1 MSLIEE
7 ALRRVKDPLVPPASS
22 APEKPAK
29 KPRQAQ
35 VSQATPAAHSWS
47 PSPAASASRTPSSSL
62 APLTMVTLAILALTA
77 ALIFGGAVWMWQA
90 LNGHLRATPESAN
103 PVSTEEMA
111 ADPSSSISSTADSEA
126 QSAHSTSKELVP
138 EFNVTGIVEGLGD
151 PYAMINGSIV
161 AVGGTIGRA
170 TLTGISE
177 GTVTLQ
183 LADGKETVVRVQR

>member
-62 APLTMVTLAILALTA
+62 APFTMVTLAVLALTA
-77 ALIFGGAVWMWQA
+77 ALIFGGAVWMWQT
-90 LNGHLRATPESAN
+90 LNGN
-103 PVSTEEMA
+103 Q
-111 ADPSSSISSTADSEA
+111 SSTVSDKPATSEPSDSNDANSDDATQTAHTAAKKLA
-126 QSAHSTSKELVP
+126 Q
-138 EFNVTGIVEGLGD
+138 EFNVTGIVEGSGD

-161 AVGGTIGRA
+161 AVGETIGSA